1 MFVATVILSVL
12 LALAFAGAGVPK
24 ILAQPKMVE
33 AAAHLGLPVRSFR
46 IIGLVEVA
54 AAAGLLIG
62 LAWAPLGIAAAAGL
76 VLLMI
81 GAIVFH
87 VRAKDPVEAMAP
99 VVVLAVLS
107 VVTLVLRITS
117 A

>member
-33 AAAHLGLPVRSFR
+33 VAAHFGLSIGSFR
-46 IIGLVEVA
+46 IIGVAEVA

-87 VRAKDPVEAMAP
+87 VRAKDPVAAMAP

>member
-24 ILAQPKMVE
+24 ILTQPKMVE
-33 AAAHLGLPVRSFR
+33 AAAHVGFPVRSFR
-46 IIGLVEVA
+46 I
-54 AAAGLLIG
+54 IG
-62 LAWAPLGIAAAAGL
+62 LAWAPLGIAAASGL
-76 VLLMI
+76 VLLML
-81 GAIVFH
+81 GAVVVH
-87 VRAKDPVEAMAP
+87 VRAKDPVAAMAP
-99 VVVLAVLS
+99 VLVLAVLS

>member
-1 MFVATVILSVL
+1 MA
-12 LALAFAGAGVPK
+12 
-24 ILAQPKMVE
+24 
-33 AAAHLGLPVRSFR
+33 
-46 IIGLVEVA
+46 EVA